1 MVFFVSYET
10 PVRNPKD
17 CRDGRRLLFCHAII
31 FSYITYMLVF
41 LCHQESV
48 GEIHRDLQPEQKS
61 VWHHVVLFTQPAGWC
76 RAEEDVCSESAC
88 S

>member
-10 PVRNPKD
+10 SVRNPKD
-17 CRDGRRLLFCHAII
+17 YRYGRKLLYNHAFI
-31 FSYITYMLVF
+31 FSVIMYVFVF

-61 VWHHVVLFTQPAGWC
+61 VWHQVVLFT
-76 RAEEDVCSESAC
+76 
-88 S
+88 